1 MTILAVLHRVARV
14 NVVQLDFVK
23 VFRQS
28 QCSID
33 SEVLEMDAA
42 AFALARDAK
51 LPIIVFSI
59 KTAGAI
65 SAAIADP
72 SRGTIVT
79 A

>member
-1 MTILAVLHRVARV
+1 MDGIYDSDPHKNPKAKRFKTLTASEALSR
-14 NVVQLDFVK
+14 NLK
-23 VFRQS
+23 V
-28 QCSID
+28 
-33 SEVLEMDAA
+33 MDAA

-59 KTAGAI
+59 KAAGAI

>member
-1 MTILAVLHRVARV
+1 
-14 NVVQLDFVK
+14 
-23 VFRQS
+23 
-28 QCSID
+28 
-33 SEVLEMDAA
+33 MDAA